1 MQWVETPI
9 SALMLVRPLS
19 EKATNKHPMA
29 SSFKTELAFKVNMSC
44 SGFLSDFSETLPEN
58 GVLSQ
63 Q

>member
-19 EKATNKHPMA
+19 EKATNKHPLA

-44 SGFLSDFSETLPEN
+44 TGFLSDSSESLAEN